1 MAEQIRAIFR
11 EYDPRMRSHSLDEA
25 YLNVTEELVKRLD
38 ESATATADANS
49 AGAPSTATDPTVSP
63 TAPGADHGGPTSRAP
78 TQQEQRRRDN
88 EELTRRSMDARSMD
102 VEARD
107 AGYTSEEGEEDVRA
121 EAGAGAGRQRMARG
135 EFRAR
140 MFEAARALAEEIRG
154 RIRETTK
161 ITASV
166 GIGPNFMLAKVL
178 RMLLW
183 CIQSRVQPV
192 Q

>member
-25 YLNVTEELVKRLD
+25 YLNVTEELAKRL
-38 ESATATADANS
+38 EQAATATADANS
-49 AGAPSTATDPTVSP
+49 ASAASTATDPTVSP
-63 TAPGADHGGPTSRAP
+63 TAPGADHGWPTSRTA

-88 EELTRRSMDARSMD
+88 MELTRRSMDAHSMD

-121 EAGAGAGRQRMARG
+121 EAGERAGRQRMARE

-140 MFEAARALAEEIRG
+140 IFEAARAMAEEIRG

-161 ITASV
+161 LTASV
-166 GIGPNFMLAKVL
+166 GIGPNFMLAKVMP
-178 RMLLW
+178 MLLW
-183 CIQSRVQPV
+183 CIQSRVQTV
-192 Q
+192 R